1 MKAWRIESHGG
12 NEVLKRVEIDRP
24 KPGPGEIRVDVKA
37 VGLNHLDLWVRKGV
51 PGHKFPL
58 PLIPGTDAVG
68 VVAEFGEGAEGLA
81 PELKIG
87 SRVIVSPGASCG
99 ECPAC
104 LSENDSLCPKFGIR
118 GETFDGGGAD
128 SIVAPARDLIP
139 IPGSISFVE
148 AAAIGIPYLT
158 AWSMVVRKAKIQ
170 PGEYALIQA
179 GGSGVSIAATQLAKL
194 HGATVITTVGEDEKI
209 AKSKAVGADHV
220 IQYRKAPF
228 RDELKTIL
236 KAAGRRGVDVA
247 IDHVGKD
254 TFVDSMRSLAV
265 GGRLATCGATSGGD
279 VTIDLK
285 LLFFKNL
292 SLLGTTMGAKADLVR
307 AVKLVGE
314 GKLKPVV
321 DRTLPIEKIGEAM
334 TLIEERKLFG
344 KVVLT
349 NAGNGG

>member
-1 MKAWRIESHGG
+1 MKAWRVESHGG
-12 NEVLKRVEIDRP
+12 NEVFKWVEIDQP
-24 KPGPGEIRVDVKA
+24 KPGPGQARIEVKA

-68 VVAEFGEGAEGLA
+68 VIAEFGEGPA
-81 PELKIG
+81 PAGLKIG

-99 ECPAC
+99 KCAHC
-104 LSENDSLCPKFGIR
+104 LAENDPLCATFGIR
-118 GETFDGGGAD
+118 GETFDGGCAD
-128 SIVAPARDLIP
+128 SIVAPMADLIP
-139 IPGSISFVE
+139 IPDSLSFTD
-148 AAAIGIPYLT
+148 AASIGIPYLT
-158 AWSMVVRKAKIQ
+158 AWSMVVRKARIVA
-170 PGEYALIQA
+170 GEYALIQA
-179 GGSGVSIAATQLAKL
+179 GGSSVSIAATQLAKL
-194 HGATVITTVGEDEKI
+194 YGATVITTVGDDTKI

-220 IQYRKAPF
+220 INYRKGPF
-228 RDELKTIL
+228 REELRTIL

-265 GGRLATCGATSGGD
+265 GGRLATCGATTGGE

-285 LLFFKNL
+285 LLFFKNI
-292 SLLGTTMGAKADLVR
+292 SLLGTTMGAKADLIR

-321 DRTLPIEKIGEAM
+321 DCTFPMEKIGDAM
-334 TLIEERKLFG
+334 TLIEDRKLFG

-349 NAGNGG
+349 VP